1 MEKAQKSTKAARG
14 TVTCDNTTMHLLK
27 ANDFVAES
35 IRRKMAE
42 QGILLLNITSSAGS
56 GKTTLLQETAKRI
69 GHKVNMKIL
78 VGDLETERDADRL
91 RAVGVD
97 ALQIVTGGICH
108 LEAQMVWQAMDN
120 LDLNGVELLI
130 VENVGNLVCPA
141 SFDLGEDY
149 RVTLIATTEGDDKP
163 KKYPR
168 MFLTSE
174 LMLVS
179 KTDLLPYLPFSVDA
193 VVADAR
199 DINPNIGVLQVS
211 STQDIGIDEWCN
223 WLLEKVKEKQ
233 STTTHK
239 KTESH
244 VFSDPR

>member
-1 MEKAQKSTKAARG
+1 MNQVKKSTQAARG

-35 IRRKMAE
+35 IRKRMAD
-42 QGILLLNITSSAGS
+42 QNTLVINITSSAGS
-56 GKTTLLQETAKRI
+56 GKTTLLQETARRI
-69 GHKVNMKIL
+69 GDQVKMKVL

-91 RAVGVD
+91 REVGVD

-108 LEAQMVWQAMDN
+108 LEAQMVWQAMEGM
-120 LDLNGVELLI
+120 DLEGVELLI
-130 VENVGNLVCPA
+130 IENVGNLVCPA

-179 KTDLLPYLPFSVDA
+179 KVDLLPYLPFSVDA

-199 DINPNIGVLQVS
+199 DINPSISILEVS
-211 STQDIGIDEWCN
+211 STTNVGIDEWCA
-223 WLLEKVKEKQ
+223 WLLDRVKEKQ
-233 STTTHK
+233 AVPATAPVK
-239 KTESH
+239 
-244 VFSDPR
+244 

>member
-1 MEKAQKSTKAARG
+1 MQKILKSNRVARG
-14 TVTCDNTTMHLLK
+14 TVTCDSTTMNLLK
-27 ANDFVAES
+27 ANDFVADN
-35 IRRKMAE
+35 IRGKMLDA
-42 QGILLLNITSSAGS
+42 GILLINITSSAGS
-56 GKTTLLQETAKRI
+56 GKTSLLEETVRRI
-69 GHKVNMKIL
+69 GNQVKVKIL

-91 RAVGVD
+91 RNVGAD

-108 LEAQMVWQAMDN
+108 LEAQMVWQAMEK
-120 LDLNGVELLI
+120 LDLQGLDLLI

-168 MFLTSE
+168 MFLTSD

-179 KTDLLPYLPFSVDA
+179 KIDLLPYLPFEVDR

-199 DINPNIGVLQVS
+199 DINHELEIMEVS
-211 STQDIGIDEWCN
+211 STGGQGVEEWCT
-223 WLLEKVKEKQ
+223 WLLKKIEEKKRVVTNKEA
-233 STTTHK
+233 
-239 KTESH
+239 
-244 VFSDPR
+244 

>member
-1 MEKAQKSTKAARG
+1 MDKVQKSTKAARG

-35 IRRKMAE
+35 IRKRMTA
-42 QGILLLNITSSAGS
+42 QNIMLINITSSAGS
-56 GKTTLLQETAKRI
+56 GKTTLLQETARRI
-69 GHKVNMKIL
+69 GDKVNMKIL

-91 RAVGVD
+91 RDVGVD

-108 LEAQMVWQAMDN
+108 LEAQMVWQAMES
-120 LDLNGVELLI
+120 LDLEGVELLI
-130 VENVGNLVCPA
+130 IENVGNLVCPA

-174 LMLVS
+174 MMLVS
-179 KTDLLPYLPFSVDA
+179 KVDLLEYLPFSVDA

-199 DINPNIGVLQVS
+199 DVNPDIKVLEVS
-211 STQDIGIDEWCN
+211 STKDVGIDEWCN

-233 STTTHK
+233 EAK
-239 KTESH
+239 QEAA
-244 VFSDPR
+244 V

>member
-1 MEKAQKSTKAARG
+1 MDKAQKSNRAARG

-35 IRRKMAE
+35 IRKKMAE
-42 QGILLLNITSSAGS
+42 RNILLINITSSPGS
-56 GKTTLLQETAKRI
+56 GKTTLLQETARRI
-69 GHKVNMKIL
+69 GDKVNMKIL

-91 RAVGVD
+91 REVGAD

-108 LEAQMVWQAMDN
+108 LEAQMVWQGMEGFS
-120 LDLNGVELLI
+120 LDGVELLI
-130 VENVGNLVCPA
+130 IENVGNLVCPA

-179 KTDLLPYLPFSVDA
+179 KIDLLPHLPFSVEN

-199 DINPNIGVLQVS
+199 DINPNLGVIEVS
-211 STQDIGIDEWCN
+211 STNDQGIDEWCN
-223 WLLEKVKEKQ
+223 WLLEKVAEKQ
-233 STTTHK
+233 KAAAIATTN
-239 KTESH
+239 
-244 VFSDPR
+244 

>member
-1 MEKAQKSTKAARG
+1 MTKVSKSTKAGRG
-14 TVTCDNTTMHLLK
+14 TINCDNTTMHLLK

-35 IRRKMAE
+35 IRKRMADE
-42 QGILLLNITSSAGS
+42 NILMVNITSSAGS
-56 GKTTLLQETAKRI
+56 GKTTLLQETARRI
-69 GHKVNMKIL
+69 GDKVNMKIL

-91 RAVGVD
+91 RDVGAD

-108 LEAQMVWQAMDN
+108 LEAQMIWQGIEQI
-120 LDLNGVELLI
+120 DLSGTELLI

-174 LMLVS
+174 LMVVS

-193 VVADAR
+193 VVQDAR
-199 DINPNIGVLQVS
+199 DINPDIDVLEISCLDDEGVDQ
-211 STQDIGIDEWCN
+211 WCN
-223 WLLEKVKEKQ
+223 WLLERVEMKRQ
-233 STTTHK
+233 SK
-239 KTESH
+239 PEEVVMNGS
-244 VFSDPR
+244 S

>member
-1 MEKAQKSTKAARG
+1 MDKVQKSTKAARG

-35 IRRKMAE
+35 IRKRMA
-42 QGILLLNITSSAGS
+42 QQNIMLINITSSAGS
-56 GKTTLLQETAKRI
+56 GKTTLLQETARRI
-69 GHKVNMKIL
+69 GDKVNMKIL

-91 RAVGVD
+91 RDVGVD

-108 LEAQMVWQAMDN
+108 LEAQMVWQAMES
-120 LDLNGVELLI
+120 LDLEGVELLI

-174 LMLVS
+174 MMLVS
-179 KTDLLPYLPFSVDA
+179 KVDLLEYLPFSVDA

-199 DINPNIGVLQVS
+199 DINPNLKVIEVS
-211 STQDIGIDEWCN
+211 STKNIGIDAWCD
-223 WLLEKVKEKQ
+223 WLLEKVREKQ
-233 STTTHK
+233 
-239 KTESH
+239 KTRKE
-244 VFSDPR
+244 VAA

>member
-1 MEKAQKSTKAARG
+1 MDQIQKSTKTARG

-35 IRRKMAE
+35 IRKKMAE
-42 QGILLLNITSSAGS
+42 RNILMINITSSAGS
-56 GKTTLLQETAKRI
+56 GKTTLLQETARRI
-69 GHKVNMKIL
+69 GDRVKMKVL
-78 VGDLETERDADRL
+78 VGDLETERDADRI
-91 RAVGVD
+91 RAAGAD

-108 LEAQMVWQAMDN
+108 LEAQMVWQAMEG
-120 LDLNGVELLI
+120 LDLEGVELLI

-174 LMLVS
+174 MMLVS
-179 KTDLLPYLPFSVDA
+179 KVDLLEHLPFSVDA
-193 VVADAR
+193 VVTDAK
-199 DINPNIGVLQVS
+199 DVNPNIKVLEVS
-211 STQDIGIDEWCN
+211 STKDIGIDEWCN
-223 WLLEKVKEKQ
+223 WLLEKVREKQ
-233 STTTHK
+233 SAN
-239 KTESH
+239 EA
-244 VFSDPR
+244 VAV

>member
-1 MEKAQKSTKAARG
+1 
-14 TVTCDNTTMHLLK
+14 MHLLK

-35 IRRKMAE
+35 IRKQMAE
-42 QGILLLNITSSAGS
+42 KNILMVNITSSAGS
-56 GKTTLLQETAKRI
+56 GKTTLLQETARRI
-69 GHKVNMKIL
+69 GDKVNMKIL

-91 RAVGVD
+91 REAGAS

-108 LEAQMVWQAMDN
+108 LEAQMIWQGMES
-120 LDLNGVELLI
+120 LDLDGVELLI

-174 LMLVS
+174 LLLVS
-179 KTDLLPYLPFSVDA
+179 KVDLLPYLPFSVDA
-193 VVADAR
+193 VVQDAR
-199 DINPNIGVLQVS
+199 DINPDIQVLEIS
-211 STQDIGIDEWCN
+211 SIQDTGIDAWCD
-223 WLLEKVKEKQ
+223 WLLERVREKQ
-233 STTTHK
+233 A
-239 KTESH
+239 KTQEAIA
-244 VFSDPR
+244 

>member
-1 MEKAQKSTKAARG
+1 MKFQQNNMEKVQKSNKIARG

-27 ANDFVAES
+27 ANDFVADT
-35 IRRKMAE
+35 IRKKME
-42 QGILLLNITSSAGS
+42 EKGILMINITSSAGS
-56 GKTTLLQETAKRI
+56 GKTTLLQETARRI
-69 GHKVNMKIL
+69 GDKVKMKIL

-91 RAVGVD
+91 RDVGAD

-108 LEAQMVWQAMDN
+108 LEAQMVWQAMEQ
-120 LDLNGVELLI
+120 LDLEGVELLI

-174 LMLVS
+174 MMLVS
-179 KTDLLPYLPFSVDA
+179 KVDLLEYLPFSVDA

-199 DINPNIGVLQVS
+199 DINPDIQVVELSTTKDIGVDV
-211 STQDIGIDEWCN
+211 WCD
-223 WLLEKVKEKQ
+223 WLLEKVAEKKQ
-233 STTTHK
+233 VLSTA
-239 KTESH
+239 SN
-244 VFSDPR
+244 